1 MIIEKIVI
9 KSFGLITDL
18 TLEFSDSINVIEGQ
32 NESGKSTIAA
42 FIKYMLY
49 GFDGSDSEEAVSERK
64 KRINWDTGYAQGSMY
79 VRVGEKRYLI
89 TRSSTPTDS
98 SQRTS
103 YKEEASIIDIE
114 TGSPAFGK
122 LSAGEVFF
130 GVDRELFEN
139 TAFIGKIGDPM
150 INEGSVARSIEN
162 ILFSGSETINNQRAV
177 AKISDKMQSL
187 LRQGG
192 SGGAI
197 VELAAREDEL
207 LSKLEAAN
215 EDNKQILLKEAELHK
230 IRRRRA
236 EAEDKQAKLYEL
248 DSCYSNVML
257 IQTFDQL
264 HDLEEELERRTEE
277 LNKHISENSKG
288 DFAPDEEYLVNL
300 ATARKGVDEA
310 YASLSDAQNLYTE
323 QRRAVGITK
332 EIETAI
338 ELSDSEGGEKKV
350 KEAADFSRHGFIK
363 NLGFAI
369 ASFAVVVAAI
379 IFEIIAGVV
388 GGNGIAMIAVA
399 AAGVAAL
406 AGAGYFGYNFYISRA
421 SLNEILLKF
430 GVVSYQDLL
439 EKLSAITEARNKRD
453 ALSAATDSAK
463 QAVENARERYTEA
476 QNTLKEYILK
486 WADEPPASD
495 IGGYLNR
502 LEANARAYIAKRN
515 ELYESKMNVEITV
528 KEIRRTLSDKSE
540 IDIRGQVSPLKR
552 KALSGINHDEII
564 NGIANSKARIAEEDR
579 LAFEVENELMLI
591 KGRAGDP
598 GEYYSRIQNLAKRRE
613 DLQKKHKAYYIALG
627 AIRGAADNLRAE
639 ISPRLSEY
647 ATALMQLMTGN
658 KYNSFDVTDD
668 LAVYFTDSNGE
679 RKSVEYL
686 SGGTHDLAYVAV
698 RAALIDMLY
707 PEKPPICFDETFAHQ
722 DNVRARDMMKAIK
735 ALSGEGCQS
744 FIFTCRGRE
753 ATLANETVKGAGVF
767 KLSVV
772 EEERV

>member
-18 TLEFSDSINVIEGQ
+18 TLEFSEKVNVIEGQ

-49 GFDGSDSEEAVSERK
+49 GFDDSDSEEAISERK
-64 KRINWDTGYAQGSMY
+64 KRINWDTGYAQGIMY
-79 VRVGEKRYLI
+79 VRVKDKRYQI
-89 TRSSTPTDS
+89 TRTTTPTDNA
-98 SQRTS
+98 QRTS
-103 YKEEASIIDIE
+103 YKEESSIIDVE
-114 TGSPAFGK
+114 TGSPVFGK
-122 LSAGEVFF
+122 LPAGEVFF
-130 GVDRELFEN
+130 GVDKDLFEN
-139 TAFIGKIGDPM
+139 TAFVGKIGDPM

-162 ILFSGSETINNQRAV
+162 ILFSGSETINNQRAL

-187 LRQGG
+187 LREGG
-192 SGGAI
+192 KGGAI
-197 VELAAREDEL
+197 IELVGREDDL
-207 LSKLEAAN
+207 VAKLEAAN

-248 DSCYSNVML
+248 DTCYSNVLL
-257 IQTFDQL
+257 IQSFDQL
-264 HDLEEELERRTEE
+264 HALEEELEKKTDE
-277 LNKHISENSKG
+277 LNKHISTNAKG
-288 DFAPDEEYLVNL
+288 DFTPDDQYLVDL

-338 ELSDSEGGEKKV
+338 ALSDSEGGEKKV
-350 KEAADFSRHGFIK
+350 REGADECRQGFMK

-369 ASFAVVVAAI
+369 GSVVCAIAAV
-379 IFEIIAGVV
+379 IFEIIAGVI

-399 AAGVAAL
+399 LAGVAAL
-406 AGAGYFGYNFYISRA
+406 AGAGYFGYNFYISRS
-421 SLNEILLKF
+421 SLNELLLKF
-430 GVVSYQDLL
+430 GVVSYQDLC
-439 EKLSAITEARNKRD
+439 EKLVAITEARNKRD
-453 ALSAATDSAK
+453 ALNAATDSAK
-463 QAVENARERYTEA
+463 QAVEKARERYLDA
-476 QNTLKEYILK
+476 QNTLKACILK

-502 LEANARAYIAKRN
+502 LEADARSFIAKRN
-515 ELYESKMNVEITV
+515 ELYESKMSVEITV
-528 KEIRRTLSDKSE
+528 KEIRKALADKSE
-540 IDIRGQVSPLKR
+540 IEIRGQVPPFKR
-552 KALSGINHDEII
+552 KALAGVNHDEII
-564 NGIANSKARIAEEDR
+564 NGIASSKAKIAEEDK

-598 GEYYSRIQNLAKRRE
+598 GEYYSRIRHLAKRRE
-613 DLQKKHKAYYIALG
+613 DMQKKHKAYYIALG

-658 KYNSFDVTDD
+658 KYNNFEVSDALEVF
-668 LAVYFTDSNGE
+668 FTDSHGE
-679 RKSVEYL
+679 KKSVEYL

-722 DNVRARDMMKAIK
+722 DNVRARDMMRALG

-744 FIFTCRGRE
+744 FVFTCRGRE
-753 ATLANETVKGAGVF
+753 AALAGETVKGAGVF